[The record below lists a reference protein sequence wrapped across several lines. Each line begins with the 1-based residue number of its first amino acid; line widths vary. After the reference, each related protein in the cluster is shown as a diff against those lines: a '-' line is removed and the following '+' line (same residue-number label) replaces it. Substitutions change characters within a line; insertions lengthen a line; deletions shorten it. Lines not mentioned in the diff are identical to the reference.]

1 MPGNTRLFQESI
13 TIELNTIKNRVR
25 NLIGDAHWGE
35 EGRFKEAV
43 LKNIL
48 RQFLPKNLSVGTGFI
63 LKANGNNDGDNVL
76 SSQLDVIVYDNTLP
90 VLFSEGDF
98 VITTLKNVRA
108 IIEVKSRITPTTF
121 RNVVEQFDNSIAHFA
136 DEINRP
142 FFSLAGGR
150 RIPNRKTK
158 IFTGIFAFEFIGDI
172 NSINIDD
179 SLIDSRKLI
188 NHISLGSD
196 CFIKHWSK
204 TFRDRLAVPVDC
216 QHDFY
221 NVYSLNNLSFS
232 YFISNLI
239 DITSGGLND
248 RYWFSFPIEGTKEI
262 HRNRTICLR

>member
-1 MPGNTRLFQESI
+1 MSGNARLFQGSI
-13 TIELNTIKNRVR
+13 TIELNTIKDRVR

-63 LKANGNNDGDNVL
+63 LKANGNNDRDNIL

-108 IIEVKSRITPTTF
+108 IIEVKSRITSGTF
-121 RNVVEQFDNSIAHFA
+121 RNVVQQFDNSIAHFA

-142 FFSLAGGR
+142 PLMTDREPISR
-150 RIPNRKTK
+150 ERTK
-158 IFTGIFAFEFIGDI
+158 IFTGIFAFEFSGNI
-172 NSINIDD
+172 NSISIDN
-179 SLIDSRKLI
+179 SLRSSRRLI
-188 NHISLGSD
+188 NHISLGSN
-196 CFIKHWSK
+196 CFIKHWNR
-204 TFRDRLAVPVDC
+204 TDVNRLVVPVNC
-216 QHDFY
+216 EHDFY
-221 NVYSLNNLSFS
+221 NVYGLGNLSFS

-239 DITSGGLND
+239 DITSGGLDD
-248 RYWFSFPIEGTKEI
+248 RYWFSYPIEGTKETL
-262 HRNRTICLR
+262 RNRTICLD